1 MDIPLKSNFFL
12 LFFVNLQEASVEVDA
27 LGDEVEESEP
37 VAHPGHRSRSA
48 LGEMGRFSCD
58 LFVFFFQ
65 FSLDFGGEFWT
76 VMIC

>member
-58 LFVFFFQ
+58 LFVFFQ